1 MEPRMSLRI
10 VVINGPNLN
19 LLGTREP
26 DIYGSL
32 SLDEI
37 SSKIKIEAS
46 KRGIE
51 VEFRQSNH
59 EGEIIN
65 LLQAAP
71 RNFDG
76 VILNPAGYSHTSV
89 AILDAIL
96 GIEIPVV
103 EVHLSNIHAREEFR
117 QQSITARG
125 SAGMICGFGWYGY
138 IMALEALRERLS
150 QPQ

>member
-1 MEPRMSLRI
+1 MSLRI

-19 LLGTREP
+19 LLGAREP
-26 DIYGSL
+26 GIYGAL

-37 SSKIKIEAS
+37 NSKIRIEAS
-46 KRGIE
+46 KRDIQ

-96 GIEIPVV
+96 GMEIPVV
-103 EVHLSNIHAREEFR
+103 EVHLTNIHAREGFR
-117 QQSITARG
+117 ETSITARG
-125 SAGMICGFGWYGY
+125 SRGMICGFGWYGY
-138 IMALEALRERLS
+138 IMALEALREKLTQR
-150 QPQ
+150 